1 MVEPWNS
8 DIGAVWWKS
17 GTVWVEQWGGTVL
30 VEQLNS
36 DAGTV

>member
-1 MVEPWNS
+1 MVEPWKS
-8 DIGAVWWKS
+8 DIGTVWWKS
-17 GTVWVEQWGGTVL
+17 GTVWVEQRGGTVL